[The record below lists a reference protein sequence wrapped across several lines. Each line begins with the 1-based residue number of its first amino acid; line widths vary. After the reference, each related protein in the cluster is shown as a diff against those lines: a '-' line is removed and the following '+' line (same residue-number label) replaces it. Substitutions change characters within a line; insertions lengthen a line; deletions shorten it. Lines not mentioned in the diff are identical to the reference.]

1 MADPGPVVPRRRI
14 AEELRRL
21 RGEAG
26 RTLEEVAEALLIST
40 SKLSR
45 LENAQGRPQLR
56 DIRDLVRFYG
66 IEGTQVASRLER
78 WTKAS
83 QSQGWWTDYSGQIS
97 DELGAHVAYE
107 TEASVARVYT
117 IPAIPV
123 LLQTADYARAYYRS
137 TEPWRT
143 SDDIEQLVELRMK
156 RQRAL
161 RQREGQPPLTLVAVT
176 HESSIRQLVGSPEI
190 MRAQLDHLIE
200 SSTAPNIEL
209 RVFPFATQP
218 LFTSTC
224 MYAYFEFSEDID
236 RDVVHIETHAGIR
249 HIERTKAV
257 EKYREYHDALYRSS
271 LTPEETRALIRTVR
285 NEQFS

>member
-56 DIRDLVRFYG
+56 DIRDLIRFYG
-66 IEGTQVASRLER
+66 IEDTQIAGRLER
-78 WTKAS
+78 WTKAA
-83 QSQGWWTDYSGQIS
+83 QSQGWWTDYSGTIS

-107 TEASVARVYT
+107 AEASIARVYT

-123 LLQTADYARAYYRS
+123 LLQTAEYARAYYRS
-137 TEPWRT
+137 TEQWRT
-143 SDDIEQLVELRMK
+143 ADDVDQLVELRMK
-156 RQRAL
+156 RQEAL
-161 RQREGQPPLTLVAVT
+161 RQRNGQPPLQLIAVT
-176 HESSIRQLVGSPEI
+176 HESSLRQLVGTPEI

-209 RVFPFATQP
+209 RVFPFSAQP

-249 HIERTKAV
+249 HIERSKVV
-257 EKYREYHDALYRSS
+257 ERYREYHGTLYRSS
-271 LTPEETRALIRTVR
+271 LTSEESRALIR
-285 NEQFS
+285 NIKQDQFS

>member
-1 MADPGPVVPRRRI
+1 MPDPGPVVPRRRI

-21 RGEAG
+21 RGEAN

-56 DIRDLVRFYG
+56 DIRDLVRFYR
-66 IEGTQVASRLER
+66 IEDTQVASRLER

-83 QSQGWWTDYSGQIS
+83 QSQGWWTDYSGTIS

-123 LLQTADYARAYYRS
+123 LLQTADYARAYYLS
-137 TEPWRT
+137 TEPSRAA
-143 SDDIEQLVELRMK
+143 DVEQLVELRMK
-156 RQRAL
+156 RQEAL
-161 RQREGQPPLTLVAVT
+161 DQRGELPPLKLVAVT
-176 HESSIRQLVGSPEI
+176 HESSIRQLVGSPQI

-200 SSTAPNIEL
+200 CSTRPNIEL
-209 RVFPFATQP
+209 RVFPFSSQP
-218 LFTSTC
+218 LFTLTC
-224 MYAYFEFSEDID
+224 MYAYFEFSEEID

-249 HIERTKAV
+249 HIERPKAV
-257 EKYREYHDALYRSS
+257 ERYREYHDSLYRNS
-271 LTPEETRALIRTVR
+271 LSPEETRALIRAVK
-285 NEQFS
+285 NDHFV